1 MRRSSWIVL
10 SLAVLFLMV
19 ATLLYTLSFADRA
32 PLLDAR
38 SGAAMVEKGR
48 RAAERGDTNA
58 LLSMFTDDALILGRK
73 RSDFREVF
81 EKSLA
86 EIHGNFS
93 INIRNVEV
101 HPEGRTGEIA
111 FIMDVGQ
118 KDATMDAIYFPHL
131 QMRAKVERVRVRR
144 WWGLFEAE
152 EWKAAELTSDPP
164 IIPRASE
171 Q

>member
-19 ATLLYTLSFADRA
+19 ATLLYTLSFADSA

-38 SGAAMVEKGR
+38 SGAAIVEKGR

-58 LLSMFTDDALILGRK
+58 LLSIFTDDALILGRK

-81 EKSLA
+81 EKALA

-93 INIRNVEV
+93 INIRNV
-101 HPEGRTGEIA
+101 
-111 FIMDVGQ
+111 
-118 KDATMDAIYFPHL
+118 
-131 QMRAKVERVRVRR
+131 
-144 WWGLFEAE
+144 
-152 EWKAAELTSDPP
+152 
-164 IIPRASE
+164 
-171 Q
+171 